1 MSEFLGKVVLI
12 AGALGTVG
20 VGVAEQFRQ
29 KGATVRIVED
39 EIGNPVEFTRLCDTV
54 TAEHGRLDLIIQCH
68 GRSDGGAVA
77 PPPTEALP
85 AGDPLS
91 WTPTLLRHW
100 RERLGTLFVGERRW
114 MTG

>member
-20 VGVAEQFRQ
+20 VGVAAQFRE

-39 EIGNPVEFTRLCDTV
+39 EIGNPVEFARLCDTV
-54 TAEHGRLDLIIQCH
+54 TAEHGRLDLVIHCH
-68 GRSDGGAVA
+68 GKSAS
-77 PPPTEALP
+77 PEALP
-85 AGDPLS
+85 AGDPIG
-91 WTPTLLRHW
+91 WTPGLLRHW
-100 RERLGTLFVGERRW
+100 REKLGTLVAGERKW

>member
-39 EIGNPVEFTRLCDTV
+39 EIGNPVDFARLCDSV
-54 TAEHGRLDLIIQCH
+54 AAEHGRLDLVIQCH
-68 GRSDGGAVA
+68 GKSDGGSVV
-77 PPPTEALP
+77 PPRAEALP

-91 WTPTLLRHW
+91 WTPALLRHW
-100 RERLGTLFVGERRW
+100 REKLGALFVGERRW